1 VNKLIYILIL
11 ISLASC
17 ANNGE
22 KGTVIATVY
31 DTELYASELEGLVP
45 AGSSEKD
52 SLIFVSVFINDWIQ
66 EQTILNKAI
75 SVFEGSEKEQLI
87 IAERVNNYKNSLII
101 YNFEKRYVAQ
111 HLDTIVKYTE
121 IEDFYNANKKE
132 FTLKDDIVQVAFLK
146 FFNDEKNLKQVRK
159 HMKSYKEDDVIIIKT
174 IAKEKAVNYLL
185 DENTWVLF
193 DDLVKEIPIQT
204 YNKSLYLKNN
214 KYIELKDST
223 YTYMLRVNKYRIR
236 NNYSP
241 LSFEDD
247 HIRRIIINIRKM
259 EMVEQLHKD
268 IFEEA
273 QKNGK
278 VRITKLNTQHEN

>member
-1 VNKLIYILIL
+1 MNKFLYILAL
-11 ISLASC
+11 IVITAC
-17 ANNGE
+17 TNKGN

-31 DTELYASELEGLVP
+31 DAKLRASDIEGVVP
-45 AGSSEKD
+45 KGSSAKD
-52 SLIFVSVFINDWIQ
+52 SIMFVSVYINDWIQ

-75 SVFEGSEKEQLI
+75 TAFEASEDEMAQVD
-87 IAERVNNYKNSLII
+87 ERVTQYKNSLII

-111 HLDTIVKYTE
+111 HLDTIVQYDE
-121 IEDFYNANKKE
+121 IEEFYNANKKE
-132 FTLKDDIVQVAFLK
+132 FMLKDDIVQVAFLK
-146 FFNDEKNLKQVRK
+146 FFNNEKNIKQVRK
-159 HMKSYKEDDVIIIKT
+159 HMKSYEEDDINILKT

-185 DENTWVLF
+185 DGNTWVLF

-214 KYIELKDST
+214 KYIELSDST

-241 LSFEDD
+241 LNFEYD

-259 EMVEQLHKD
+259 EMVEQLHKS

-273 QKNGK
+273 QENGK
-278 VRITKLNTQHEN
+278 VRITKLNTQDEN